1 VKFQGI
7 LPSSLVTVGG
17 LAVKLDPYYFQQ
29 FVVREDLP
37 VVHGIIGVFTKN
49 HVYLTVHD
57 GITFYTKVQNPL
69 PGLQVVVEADKIV
82 SYIRL

>member
-1 VKFQGI
+1 MKFKGM
-7 LPSSLVTVGG
+7 LPASRVTVGG

-29 FVVREDLP
+29 FAVREDLP
-37 VVHGIIGVFTKN
+37 VVHGIIGVFSKH

-57 GITFYTKVQNPL
+57 GMTFYTKVEDHL
-69 PGLQVVVEADKIV
+69 PGLQVVVEADRII